1 MLKWIRSIHGR
12 QKDMELKSSQTNKN
26 DLKSSQHSQSD
37 SNTSNLVLEYSKN
50 KKLTETQ
57 LMDIRTRFNTWEKDG
72 REVDFQ
78 EIIMCENPDCT
89 CDPCECE
96 DCKPGCEECGC

>member
-1 MLKWIRSIHGR
+1 MLKWIRSTLGR
-12 QKDMELKSSQTNKN
+12 QKGMESKSLQMSKN
-26 DLKSSQHSQSD
+26 DLKSSPHSQND

-72 REVDFQ
+72 REVDF
-78 EIIMCENPDCT
+78 
-89 CDPCECE
+89 
-96 DCKPGCEECGC
+96 

>member
-12 QKDMELKSSQTNKN
+12 QKDMELKSLQTNKK
-26 DLKSSQHSQSD
+26 DLKSFQHSQND
-37 SNTSNLVLEYSKN
+37 STSSNLVLEYSKN

-72 REVDFQ
+72 REVDF
-78 EIIMCENPDCT
+78 
-89 CDPCECE
+89 
-96 DCKPGCEECGC
+96 

>member
-1 MLKWIRSIHGR
+1 MLKWIRSTLGR
-12 QKDMELKSSQTNKN
+12 QKGMESKSLQMSKN

-72 REVDFQ
+72 REVDF
-78 EIIMCENPDCT
+78 
-89 CDPCECE
+89 
-96 DCKPGCEECGC
+96 

>member
-1 MLKWIRSIHGR
+1 MLKWILSILGR
-12 QKDMELKSSQTNKN
+12 QKDTESKSSQTNKN

-37 SNTSNLVLEYSKN
+37 SNTSNLVLDYSKN

-72 REVDFQ
+72 REVDF
-78 EIIMCENPDCT
+78 
-89 CDPCECE
+89 
-96 DCKPGCEECGC
+96 